1 MTRSRS
7 RVDSSLPRSVD
18 HTSEGMAE
26 PTELPDKLSELLNAI
41 EKSTTI
47 NKQTQ
52 EQLDENTEKGIRSR
66 TDFLTLQE

>member
-1 MTRSRS
+1 
-7 RVDSSLPRSVD
+7 
-18 HTSEGMAE
+18 MAE